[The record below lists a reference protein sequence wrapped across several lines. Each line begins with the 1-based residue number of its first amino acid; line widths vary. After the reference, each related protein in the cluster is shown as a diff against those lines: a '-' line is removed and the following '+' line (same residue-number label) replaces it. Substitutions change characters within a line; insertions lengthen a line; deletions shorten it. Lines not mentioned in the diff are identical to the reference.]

1 MKNKRL
7 AVFAVAAGLLVLS
20 GPLFAHH
27 AASTYDQEHPV
38 TLTGSVTDFQFINPH
53 VLIVFEVKAED
64 GAVVQWAA
72 GSAPPQSLERAGWN
86 RQSLKPGDQ
95 ITVTGAPHKEG
106 KKELSVIKL
115 VGPTGQVLTQPVN

>member
-53 VLIVFEVKAED
+53 VLIVFEVRDED
-64 GAVVQWAA
+64 GTVVAWVA
-72 GSAPPQSLERAGWN
+72 GSGPRQNLERAGWN
-86 RQSLKPGDQ
+86 RQTLKPGDQ
-95 ITVTGAPHKEG
+95 IRVTGAPHKEG
-106 KKELSVIKL
+106 KKEVSVIKL

>member
-38 TLTGSVTDFQFINPH
+38 TLTGTVTEFRFVNPH
-53 VLIVFEVKAED
+53 VLVIFEVKEE
-64 GAVVQWAA
+64 GGTVVTWAA
-72 GSAPPQSLERAGWN
+72 GSAPPQRLYRAGWN
-86 RQSLKPGDQ
+86 TKTLKPGDQ
-95 ITVTGAPHKEG
+95 ITITGAPHKEG
-106 KKELSVIKL
+106 KKEMSVIKL
-115 VGPTGQVLTQPVN
+115 VGPTGQELTQGAE